1 MDNNSLTILIY
12 MAIWFSMGAIPVLLD
27 MLKEYRNGY
36 KFDYWETSVYVFSMG
51 LLGVIIIALYVIK
64 SLIYIYQEKTYKYYA
79 LNKEL

>member
-12 MAIWFSMGAIPVLLD
+12 MAIWFSIGAIPVLLD
-27 MLKEYRNGY
+27 MLKEYRKGY

-51 LLGVIIIALYVIK
+51 LLGVIVMLRYIIK
-64 SLIYIYQEKTYKYYA
+64 SLIYIYQEKTYKYYT

>member
-27 MLKEYRNGY
+27 MLKEYRKGY

-51 LLGVIIIALYVIK
+51 LLGVIVMLRYIIK
-64 SLIYIYQEKTYKYYA
+64 SLIYIYQEKTYKYYT